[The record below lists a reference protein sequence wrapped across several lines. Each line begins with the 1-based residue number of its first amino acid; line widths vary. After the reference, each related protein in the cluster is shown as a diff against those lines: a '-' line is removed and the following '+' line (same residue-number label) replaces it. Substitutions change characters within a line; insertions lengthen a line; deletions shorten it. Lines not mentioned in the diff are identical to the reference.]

1 MIAFDHLGPVAWV
14 GTAVDTVAARAHI
27 SLTDTF
33 TQVIRYEVIV
43 AEAAAFIVFFVFIYY
58 DTIVLY
64 AIIRGK
70 GIWTSSI
77 AAAREASGFL
87 QPQPYQWLSMLQF
100 PAVKLHTLCIYNGY
114 PAQPPNPQYYNYPPG
129 FKNTQPPPG
138 GYAPA
143 LSGNAP
149 LTPAQL
155 RPIPRRQS
163 GPDPSCRRIS
173 YQEQPHRDKSSYPS
187 LKEVEALICA

>member
-1 MIAFDHLGPVAWV
+1 MIAFDHLVVFRVAWV
-14 GTAVDTVAARAHI
+14 DTAVDTVAARAHI

-33 TQVIRYEVIV
+33 TQAICYEVIV
-43 AEAAAFIVFFVFIYY
+43 AEAAAFIVFFVFIYH
-58 DTIVLY
+58 DTMVLY

-70 GIWTSSI
+70 GIWTSST
-77 AAAREASGFL
+77 AAARGASGFL
-87 QPQPYQWLSMLQF
+87 QPQPYQWLILPYS
-100 PAVKLHTLCIYNGY
+100 YNGY

-129 FKNTQPPPG
+129 WLVLKNTQPPPG

-155 RPIPRRQS
+155 RRIPRRQS
-163 GPDPSCRRIS
+163 GPDPSCRRIT
-173 YQEQPHRDKSSYPS
+173 YQEQPHWDNSSYSS
-187 LKEVEALICA
+187 LKEVESLICA